1 MKNEDVLSKSSQ
13 FLELMSEMVPED
25 KLYVNVCSSEFESR
39 LLPYASGGGCDTL
52 EGSSAS
58 LLLSSGCS
66 PSFRVEGGRHATGVL
81 KLEEGNH
88 LWLFILLSIIL
99 IVSFLVFR

>member
-13 FLELMSEMVPED
+13 FLGLMSEMVPND

-39 LLPYASGGGCDTL
+39 LPHAAGGCDTL

-66 PSFRVEGGRHATGVL
+66 PSFHVEGGRHASGVL

-88 LWLFILLSIIL
+88 LWIFILLSIIL